1 MFSLNQDLLPQVPAG
16 SHRKSQSCLSPSE
29 ICKHLFL
36 PLAIRSFQHGWAM
49 MQWLEE
55 KQKGLVTQEKSN
67 LMEIIIKMSPTSQ
80 KVKEK
85 IFAPSNMIQLQGKA
99 LSAYLSWKKI
109 WFGKSIVEHIV
120 SLRMTQ
126 KWHFTFHRNFL
137 TSKMLHSNIWVWHAV
152 AVVIR
157 CFWNWS

>member
-1 MFSLNQDLLPQVPAG
+1 
-16 SHRKSQSCLSPSE
+16 
-29 ICKHLFL
+29 
-36 PLAIRSFQHGWAM
+36 M

-67 LMEIIIKMSPTSQ
+67 LVEIIIKKSPTSQ

-126 KWHFTFHRNFL
+126 K
-137 TSKMLHSNIWVWHAV
+137 
-152 AVVIR
+152 
-157 CFWNWS
+157 